1 MRLTD
6 VEHTGKATGTQYL
19 YRGLGGLHHCTSLL
33 MDSGIANRPHPCL
46 EGCTTKR
53 VSFLIHTSL
62 LVPVETL
69 FDTTLGSVLI
79 HIGTSTL

>member
-1 MRLTD
+1 MPY
-6 VEHTGKATGTQYL
+6 TGETHRCRA
-19 YRGLGGLHHCTSLL
+19 YRESHRYTVSIQRPGGSPSLHVL
-33 MDSGIANRPHPCL
+33 ANRPHPCL